1 MNVLDTSVLIEVS
14 KGTLIGRSVLE
25 KTKGRQDVATTIVS
39 HYEFLVGAK
48 NEREENFIDSYP
60 ILLMDIPASK
70 ESSRLFH
77 QCKKDGISLASADLW
92 IAGIC
97 KAKGATLHTL
107 DSDFKKIPG
116 LKVQHY

>member
-1 MNVLDTSVLIEVS
+1 MR
-14 KGTLIGRSVLE
+14 GR
-25 KTKGRQDVATTIVS
+25 KDVVTTIVS

-48 NEREENFIDSYP
+48 NKREEEFIESYP
-60 ILLMDIPASK
+60 VLPMDIPASK

-77 QCKKDGISLASADLW
+77 QCKTEGITLNASDLW

-97 KAKGATLHTL
+97 KAKRATLHTL

-116 LKVQHY
+116 LEVQQY